1 MSDSLFITC
10 SKDLEPLLVNELEE
24 FNLGKVTKGFRGAY
38 VENCS
43 PEAIYKIN
51 YCSRLASRVLL
62 PLKQFRC
69 RDARSLYQAAHSIDW
84 KPYIRN
90 NKSFAIDANVQH
102 RNLRNSLFAAQV
114 VKDAICDQFRER
126 TGNRPSVDIK
136 NPDVQL
142 NLFIQQDHAILSF
155 DTSGTPLHKRG
166 YRQETVE
173 APLRESLAAALLRL
187 AQYNG
192 SEILCDPCCGS
203 GTLLIEAALIATQTP
218 PGFFRKQWG
227 FMNLSH
233 FSSDL
238 WLKMK
243 NEEDNKRT
251 LLQKGKIF
259 GLDINKHAI
268 HTCKVNLRAAGW
280 HHDIEVIQEDFRHY
294 QPKITPNLVITN
306 PPHGVRLGEVEHL
319 RSLYRELGNFCK
331 NRIEKP
337 GRAFIF
343 TGSLDLSKEVGLAA
357 KTRHVLDNAGIDSR
371 LLEYDIF

>member
-1 MSDSLFITC
+1 MSESLFVTC
-10 SKDLEPLLVNELEE
+10 SKDLEPLLVEELQE
-24 FNLGKVTKGFRGAY
+24 FNIGKITKGFRGAY
-38 VENCS
+38 VDNCS
-43 PEAIYKIN
+43 HEAIYRIN

-84 KPYIRN
+84 KQYLHN

-126 TGNRPSVDIK
+126 TGNRPSVDVK
-136 NPDVQL
+136 NPDIQL
-142 NLFIQQDHAILSF
+142 NLFIQQDHATLSF
-155 DTSGTPLHKRG
+155 DTSGIPLHKRG
-166 YRQETVE
+166 YRQESVE

-187 AQYNG
+187 AQYRG
-192 SEILCDPCCGS
+192 SEVFCDPCCGS

-218 PGFFRKQWG
+218 PGFFRKKWG
-227 FMNLSH
+227 FMNLSR

-238 WLKMK
+238 WLKIK
-243 NEEDNKRT
+243 NEEDSKKIP
-251 LLQKGKIF
+251 LQKGRIF
-259 GLDINKHAI
+259 GLDINKNAI
-268 HTCKVNLRAAGW
+268 HVCKVNLRAVGF
-280 HHDIEVIQEDFRHY
+280 HHDIEVAQEDFRLFI
-294 QPKITPNLVITN
+294 PKIKPNFVMTN
-306 PPHGVRLGEVEHL
+306 PPHGLRLGEVEPL

-331 NRIEKP
+331 NNIEKP

-343 TGSLDLSKEVGLAA
+343 TGSLELSKEVGLAA
-357 KTRHVLDNAGIDSR
+357 KNRHVVDNAGIDSR